1 MFYNFTNNP
10 QVPSL
15 DFTKV
20 NISDS
25 TNFSNMMEANSKR
38 EDIIKLITSMAKNPG
53 NVVDADELKTAISK
67 LSASV
72 DLVR

>member
-1 MFYNFTNNP
+1 
-10 QVPSL
+10 
-15 DFTKV
+15 
-20 NISDS
+20 
-25 TNFSNMMEANSKR
+25 MEANSKR